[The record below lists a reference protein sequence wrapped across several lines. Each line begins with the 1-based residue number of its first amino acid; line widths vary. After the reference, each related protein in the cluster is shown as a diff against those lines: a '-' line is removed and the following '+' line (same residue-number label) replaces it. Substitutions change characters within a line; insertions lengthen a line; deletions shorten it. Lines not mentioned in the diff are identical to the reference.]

1 MNKKEFSIIYT
12 KGSGPG
18 GQHKNKVET
27 CVTIIHKPT
36 GLKEKCEDSRSKL
49 KNYETA
55 LQRLEKKI
63 ETYYEKLKHEKN
75 NKLRIEKLHNPKT
88 IRTYNF
94 QRSEVVDH
102 RSKKHADLWR
112 VLDGELNLINNE

>member
-1 MNKKEFSIIYT
+1 MNKNDFTIIYS

-27 CVTIIHKPT
+27 CVTIIHKLT

-55 LQRLEKKI
+55 LDRLEKKI
-63 ETYYEKLKHEKN
+63 ENHYSKLKHEKN
-75 NKLRIEKLHNPKT
+75 NELRIEKLKNPKT
-88 IRTYNF
+88 IRTYNY

-112 VLDGELNLINNE
+112 VLDGELNLLYE

>member
-1 MNKKEFSIIYT
+1 MNKKDITVIYS

-27 CVTIIHKPT
+27 CVTIIHKIT

-55 LQRLEKKI
+55 LQRLKK
-63 ETYYEKLKHEKN
+63 
-75 NKLRIEKLHNPKT
+75 R
-88 IRTYNF
+88 
-94 QRSEVVDH
+94 
-102 RSKKHADLWR
+102 
-112 VLDGELNLINNE
+112 